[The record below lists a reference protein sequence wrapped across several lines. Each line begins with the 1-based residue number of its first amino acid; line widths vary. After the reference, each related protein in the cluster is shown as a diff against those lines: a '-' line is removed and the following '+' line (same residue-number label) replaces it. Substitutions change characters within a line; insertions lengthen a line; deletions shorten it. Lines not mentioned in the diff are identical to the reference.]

1 MVTVRRMRLNMTSE
15 GHNGRQLRRPSLHEK
30 SVGVKRGVLMIF
42 RSYMND
48 WKITVDR
55 DAFCIVGFIFHDD
68 ADPRGCGS
76 NDSSAQATSMT

>member
-1 MVTVRRMRLNMTSE
+1 
-15 GHNGRQLRRPSLHEK
+15 
-30 SVGVKRGVLMIF
+30 MIF

-48 WKITVDR
+48 WKTTVDR

-76 NDSSAQATSMT
+76 NDSSAQATSMTYNVVFAM